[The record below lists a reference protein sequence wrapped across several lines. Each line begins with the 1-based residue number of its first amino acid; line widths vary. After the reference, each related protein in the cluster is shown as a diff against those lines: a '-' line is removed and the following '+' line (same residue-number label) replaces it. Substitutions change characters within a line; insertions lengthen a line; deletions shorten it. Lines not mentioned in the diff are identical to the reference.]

1 MKTIKNTKLNKKNKK
16 DILLHNNLK
25 SNKFVS
31 RKILNKLILKGGN
44 YVRQYNVSSDH
55 TKKTQK
61 KNGGLKRTMTALK
74 QNGGFFVFDYIT
86 LKYKV
91 SQFKSFIK
99 KYRKEEIEIKK
110 HLDAYKGKATILE
123 GFKSTKFSNIQKYII
138 HYRYKEIYE
147 FIFDNID
154 DEKDIKTLGIYDKLR
169 DAKLKLIGIE
179 NSLKTN
185 DKEQKKELPNLIK
198 QTKKFKKNSKDISKL
213 INYFETTLRG
223 YYDKID
229 TIKKKYIAYK
239 GDQSKLNSE
248 AKTAINKYLKLK
260 PDIDYILSFTDKNI
274 ADMITLKN
282 DISTILDKGATSS
295 EQFKKMSKDTY
306 EEDLEKWKDNYS
318 RIYENLD
325 ITDDIDKLIGTYN
338 SAINILQNIKN
349 QFAIMRIGSTGN
361 DTKINFITSIIS
373 TLQRHM
379 DGILIP
385 ERTYIRQFKVALVLN
400 NKTFNDT
407 TNTSLNYLE
416 GGINKIIEDNIK
428 IFKNITTTIEGF
440 TSTKQVG
447 GAGRTHKIT
456 KTDLNIKDTITY
468 EKFMEIDITVVDD
481 ENKLKRF
488 IKYLD
493 DIFKDSTDTDTNTNK
508 FFGLPIQRQYNLIK
522 VLFNVW
528 LFMIYFRD
536 LQDGVE
542 FFTGKSFTDCILPFI
557 KIIFVYELL
566 NYKGI
571 LKDETLDNDNYKT
584 LKDTLKKIFKEME
597 NYSLNFNNII
607 DKQMKTELT
616 GGKKQLKDL
625 DKPEKIK
632 TLIGQL
638 QKNTKKMA
646 DYTISNID
654 IKSNP
659 ALTLKQELEKE
670 FITSYIDI
678 ADKQKFN
685 GVYQKQ
691 IGAGG
696 GNLQAEIY
704 NWKTPDSSNN
714 FEKAIAL
721 SILHIREKDTGTTT
735 DQKTKIKEYIG
746 KIESKNTLIIDFNLI
761 CPPNPAV
768 VPPGTVSGTLPG
780 TLPGAPATGAPA
792 PATVGAS
799 GIGALIGTQQLQQ
812 LQQLQ
817 QKQQSGQLLTQPE
830 QQQLQQLQQQQ
841 LLLLQQQQL
850 GQAGQ
855 QLPGQAIF
863 SNVLAIASAN
873 PNYQHNVENI
883 KRYLSN
889 FEKVMKQLTPEQDTN
904 KIPEPYSRIIK
915 KLNIINEC
923 INNLKL
929 IEPKFKIKEESYKKV
944 DLSYNWLQ
952 DFVKDSTPFTATNN
966 IVKIQE
972 AVKHKAPQG
981 FSDKVSEFTE
991 ANFYEI
997 IVKQDKAEKSI
1008 FDKLKSTDNQDK
1020 FKAYFNNL
1028 FNNNNT
1034 NACLFAGKTRP
1045 IELLKY
1051 PEISTFLA
1059 QTAADT
1065 GKCPKPKKEGTR

>member
-61 KNGGLKRTMTALK
+61 KNGGLKRTMNALK
-74 QNGGFFVFDYIT
+74 QNGGFLVFDYIT

-154 DEKDIKTLGIYDKLR
+154 DEKDIKTLDIDDKLR
-169 DAKLKLIGIE
+169 DAKSKLIGIE

-306 EEDLEKWKDNYS
+306 EEDLDKWKDNYS

-325 ITDDIDKLIGTYN
+325 ITDDIDKLVETYKD
-338 SAINILQNIKN
+338 AINILQNIRN
-349 QFAIMRIGSTGN
+349 QLAIMRIGSTGN

-379 DGILIP
+379 DGILLP
-385 ERTYIRQFKVALVLN
+385 ERTYIIQFKVALVLN
-400 NKTFNDT
+400 NKPFNDT

-428 IFKNITTTIEGF
+428 IFKTITNTIVGF
-440 TSTKQVG
+440 TSPPLKQLG
-447 GAGRTHKIT
+447 GVDNISNIINKFKDIKYNDFFKIDIIST
-456 KTDLNIKDTITY
+456 DDNDLN
-468 EKFMEIDITVVDD
+468 
-481 ENKLKRF
+481 NF
-488 IKYLD
+488 IKLFNGVFID
-493 DIFKDSTDTDTNTNK
+493 NIKTNNFFKRNK
-508 FFGLPIQRQYNLIK
+508 ISVQYNLIK

-557 KIIFVYELL
+557 QIIFVYELL
-566 NYKGI
+566 NYKDSK

-584 LKDTLKKIFKEME
+584 LKETLKELFKKMDQNKFKTTLDPIILDMKNKITTDKTLKG
-597 NYSLNFNNII
+597 LNNP
-607 DKQMKTELT
+607 D
-616 GGKKQLKDL
+616 
-625 DKPEKIK
+625 KIK

-638 QKNTKKMA
+638 QKNTEKMA
-646 DYTISNID
+646 DYSISDININSD
-654 IKSNP
+654 PK
-659 ALTLKQELEKE
+659 LTLKQELEE
-670 FITSYIDI
+670 QFITSYMVND
-678 ADKQKFN
+678 DKKKFN
-685 GVYQKQ
+685 NKYQKQ
-691 IGAGG
+691 IGASG

-704 NWKTPDSSNN
+704 NWKKPDTNKA

-721 SILHIREKDTGTTT
+721 SILHIREKDTGTTA
-735 DQKTKIKEYIG
+735 DQNTKIKEYIG

-768 VPPGTVSGTLPG
+768 VPPGTVSGPLSGPLPG

-817 QKQQSGQLLTQPE
+817 QKKQSGKLLTQQE
-830 QQQLQQLQQQQ
+830 LQDLQQLQQQQ
-841 LLLLQQQQL
+841 QLLLQQQQL

-863 SNVLAIASAN
+863 SNVLALASAN

-1020 FKAYFNNL
+1020 FKTYFNNL